1 MLSSDLSIGLH
12 VKFPRLQ
19 AEWQATSHISVNA
32 AYVHFVTKGF
42 LKAAGAKDIDF
53 LGVWTSYKF

>member
-1 MLSSDLSIGLH
+1 MAGDL
-12 VKFPRLQ
+12 
-19 AEWQATSHISVNA
+19 TYISVNA

-53 LGVWTSYKF
+53 LGVWVSYNF